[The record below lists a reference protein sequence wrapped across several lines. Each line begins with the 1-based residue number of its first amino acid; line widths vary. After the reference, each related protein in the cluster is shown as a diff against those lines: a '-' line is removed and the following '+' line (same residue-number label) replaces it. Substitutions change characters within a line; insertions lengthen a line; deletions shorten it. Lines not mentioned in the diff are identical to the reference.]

1 MAEGNSLSLS
11 SVHTIKQFSDLTLIC
26 SDESFKT
33 HKAYLCRHS
42 PVIAAALT
50 GEFIEAKTNE
60 MVISFDLPTV
70 KRLIDF
76 MYMGDYDLSTYTASD
91 ILSSGCIAEQGVTTD
106 GIGKEIASGNAD
118 SGADDVD
125 SEGVDSGEVASEDSH
140 PIREQLIQHGL
151 MNSIADYYA
160 IPALGALAIE
170 KTTRILADNWSG
182 TDFCAFVRESTG
194 STGDARFHKMLS
206 DIVMDHLSEVLEDR
220 LLDNTDVAQELSP
233 HLLPTVAH
241 SFRTGGHAE
250 IPIATVN
257 STVSSTSGMYFQAP
271 NTFCAVANADAATSI
286 PVEAIWMESSLHAV
300 TTHRATVRYK

>member
-1 MAEGNSLSLS
+1 
-11 SVHTIKQFSDLTLIC
+11 
-26 SDESFKT
+26 
-33 HKAYLCRHS
+33 
-42 PVIAAALT
+42 
-50 GEFIEAKTNE
+50 

-76 MYMGDYDLSTYTASD
+76 VYMGDYDLSTYTASD
-91 ILSSGCIAEQGVTTD
+91 ILLSDCIAARGVITD
-106 GIGKEIASGNAD
+106 GVGKEIVLASGNAD

-125 SEGVDSGEVASEDSH
+125 SEGVDSGDVASEDSH
-140 PIREQLIQHGL
+140 PVREQLIQHGL
-151 MNSIADYYA
+151 INSIADYYA

-170 KTTRILADNWSG
+170 KTKRILTHNWSG
-182 TDFCAFVRESTG
+182 TDFCDFVRESTG

-206 DIVMDHLSEVLEDR
+206 DIVMDHLSEVVEDC

-257 STVSSTSGMYFQAP
+257 STVSSTSGVYFQAT
-271 NTFCAVANADAATSI
+271 NTFCAVENADAATSI
-286 PVEAIWMESSLHAV
+286 LVEVIWMKSSLHVV
-300 TTHRATVRYK
+300 TTHRATVGYKGYALALNHEPNETRLRPIQPPRPKGWLQTCEKLTATASGWCIGS